1 MNTLAPLA
9 AGLVEPLELERLT
22 SVKRRTG
29 KSRSAIYRDIA
40 AGKFP
45 APVKI
50 SERSSAWVR
59 SEVSDWIAARVA
71 KRDIGGAA

>member
-1 MNTLAPLA
+1 MTSAASSPTAP
-9 AGLVEPLELERLT
+9 VDPFTLERLT

-45 APVKI
+45 APIKI

-59 SEVSDWIAARVA
+59 SEISAWIAARIA
-71 KRDIGGAA
+71 ERDGRSA